1 MALYEERQ
9 LGVMVLVP
17 VAIAALVEL
26 LVFVLSGFEP
36 ATLIVFV
43 VMLAVLLLF
52 GTLHVEVGASAV
64 TLRFGVGLIH
74 RRFSLREVT
83 RVTPVRNHW
92 WQGWG
97 IRRLPRGWM
106 YNVSGLRAVELEME
120 DGHVHRIGSRRPREL
135 AIAIEAAR
143 GVASAVR

>member
-9 LGVMVLVP
+9 FGVMVIVP
-17 VAIAALVEL
+17 VAIVALVEL
-26 LVFVLSGFEP
+26 LVFVFADFEP
-36 ATLIVFV
+36 ATLIGFG
-43 VMLAVLLLF
+43 VMLVLLLLF
-52 GTLHVEVGASAV
+52 GTMSVAVSASAI
-64 TLRFGVGLIH
+64 TLRFGIGLIH
-74 RRFSLREVT
+74 RRFSVREVK
-83 RVTPVRNHW
+83 RVSPARNHW

-106 YNVSGLRAVELEME
+106 YNVTGLDSVELEME
-120 DGHVHRIGSRRPREL
+120 DGHVYRIGTRRPREL